1 MKLQEVWKYAKKI
14 LLQCFFLVAFVS
26 NLTFS
31 TFYSNLQLAEQLF
44 QKWNPLVN
52 ISDIMAKNP

>member
-1 MKLQEVWKYAKKI
+1 MKLQEAWKYAKKI

-31 TFYSNLQLAEQLF
+31 TFYSNLQLAEQTF
-44 QKWNPLVN
+44 PEME
-52 ISDIMAKNP
+52 SAG